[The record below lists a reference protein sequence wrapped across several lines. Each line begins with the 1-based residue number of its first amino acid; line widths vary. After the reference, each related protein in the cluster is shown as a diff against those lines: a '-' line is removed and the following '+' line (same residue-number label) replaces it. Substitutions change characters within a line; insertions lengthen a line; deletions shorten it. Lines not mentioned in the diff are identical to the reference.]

1 MGKKT
6 AALGLALAMLCLILS
21 GCGLLNKFFGIGN
34 TRDNDDQE
42 TPSQDKNIVDTVKDI
57 VKERVKEQLDP
68 KRVFGKD
75 TMVLAFFGLDRNEER
90 EKTLGSFRT
99 DTIMIFFMDFNS
111 KKVSILSIP
120 RDTYVK
126 IANKDYK
133 ERINAA
139 FPFGGGIEGQG
150 FENSINTI
158 TDFLGGIKIDRYFGM
173 DIEVIGPLV
182 DSIGGFE
189 FYIDVTYEKGGY
201 SLKEG
206 LQHVDGRL
214 AEQYV
219 RFRYS
224 PRGDI
229 DRVERQQRFVL
240 AFMKALKEKVGVD
253 EMIRIYTSLKGN
265 MYTDLSLGEITAL
278 AAFMRQI
285 NTDAADT
292 YMVPGRFATIKG
304 KSCWEPDMDELE
316 TILSGLSFYPEH
328 VDIDAGN
335 H

>member
-1 MGKKT
+1 MGEKT
-6 AALGLALAMLCLILS
+6 VALGLALAMLCLILS
-21 GCGLLNKFFGIGN
+21 GCGLLNRFLGIID
-34 TRDNDDQE
+34 TRDSRGRE
-42 TPSQDKNIVDTVKDI
+42 TPSQGRNIIDTVMDTVKQ
-57 VKERVKEQLDP
+57 RAKEQLDP

-75 TMVLAFFGLDRNEER
+75 TVVLAFLGLDRTEER
-90 EKTLGSFRT
+90 EKTIGSFRT

-111 KKVSILSIP
+111 KEVSILSIP

-133 ERINAA
+133 DKINAV
-139 FPFGGGIEGQG
+139 FPFAGGIKGQG

-158 TDFLGGIKIDRYFGM
+158 TDFLGGIKIDRYLGM
-173 DIEVIGPLV
+173 DMEVIGPLV

-189 FYIDVTYEKGGY
+189 FYIDVTYEKRGY

-240 AFMKALKEKVGVD
+240 AFMKALKEKVGLD

-265 MYTDLSLGEITAL
+265 MYTDLSLGEITVL

-316 TILSGLSFYPEH
+316 NILDEIFY
-328 VDIDAGN
+328 
-335 H
+335 